1 MLQTGEVK
9 KTEIPTIIKPNPQA
23 DDQSDKLFIV
33 SSRVETREIVGRDEA
48 VAAAKAWTL
57 EEPVSIS
64 VERDDGR
71 VKMQFRGGALV
82 DYVFETRKGRK
93 A

>member
-9 KTEIPTIIKPNPQA
+9 KTVIPTIIKPNPQA
-23 DDQSDKLFIV
+23 DDQSQKLFIV
-33 SSRVETREIVGRDEA
+33 STRMETREIIGRDEA
-48 VAAAKAWTL
+48 VVAAKTWTV
-57 EEPVSIS
+57 EEPVTVS

-71 VKMQFRGGALV
+71 VKMQFKGGNLV

>member
-1 MLQTGEVK
+1 VLQTGEVK

-23 DDQSDKLFIV
+23 DDQSNKLFIV

-48 VAAAKAWTL
+48 VAAAKEWTV
-57 EEPVSIS
+57 EEPIS
-64 VERDDGR
+64 VTVERDDGR
-71 VKMQFRGGALV
+71 VKMQFRSGALV